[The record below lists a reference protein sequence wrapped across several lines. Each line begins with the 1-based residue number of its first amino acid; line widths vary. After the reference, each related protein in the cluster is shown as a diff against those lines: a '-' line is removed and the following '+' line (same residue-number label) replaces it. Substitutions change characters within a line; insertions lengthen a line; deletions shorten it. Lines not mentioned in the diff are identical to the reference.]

1 MISSM
6 TGFAS
11 NELELDAGTLLCEI
25 RSVNH
30 RYLETGMRLPE
41 GFRQIEPELRKLV
54 GEALK
59 RGKVDVSLS
68 FQPANKAAPKLE
80 LNTALAEE
88 IIKHSNSIS
97 TLLQQNTAINP
108 LHILRW
114 PGVLREEAL
123 DMESLQEPATKLLS
137 NALEELRTTRASEGA
152 RIRDM
157 LEERLQQ
164 VLDIVATVSARLPEV
179 LENSRAR
186 MRERAT
192 VLEQKIDPER
202 LEQELLILAQ
212 KQDVAEELD
221 RLQAHVAELR
231 EMLASDDAVGRR
243 LDFMMQELNREA
255 NTLGSKS
262 ADPLTSKCAV
272 DLKVLIEQMREQV
285 QNIE

>member
-231 EMLASDDAVGRR
+231 EMIASDDAVGRR

>member
-272 DLKVLIEQMREQV
+272 DLKVLI
-285 QNIE
+285 

>member
-1 MISSM
+1 M

-11 NELELDAGTLLCEI
+11 NELELNAGTLMCEI

-41 GFRQIEPELRKLV
+41 GLRQIEPELRKLV
-54 GEALK
+54 SEALK

-68 FQPANKAAPKLE
+68 FQATNKEAPKLE

-88 IIKHSNSIS
+88 IIKHSNSVSALLKQDSAIS
-97 TLLQQNTAINP
+97 P

-123 DMESLQEPATKLLS
+123 DMESLQEPASQLL
-137 NALEELRTTRASEGA
+137 AKTLEELRSTRASEGA
-152 RIRDM
+152 RIHDM

-164 VLDIVATVSARLPEV
+164 ILDISAAVSARLPEV

-186 MRERAT
+186 MRERAE

-231 EMLASDDAVGRR
+231 EILTTDDAVGRR

-262 ADPLTSKCAV
+262 ADPVTSKCAV

-285 QNIE
+285 QNVE

>member
-202 LEQELLILAQ
+202 LEQELLIIAQ